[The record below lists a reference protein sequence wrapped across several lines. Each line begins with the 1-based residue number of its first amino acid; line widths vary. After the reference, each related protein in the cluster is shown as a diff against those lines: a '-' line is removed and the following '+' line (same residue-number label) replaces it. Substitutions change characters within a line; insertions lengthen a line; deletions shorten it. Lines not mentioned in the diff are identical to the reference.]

1 MKHTPGPWYAD
12 IANCNIFAG
21 KPGQATERFLGPI
34 GHARVELDP
43 KASVHNPPRQL
54 LAAEAWANA
63 NLMAAAPDLLAA
75 CKLAID
81 EWSSDPLDPLGRR
94 AAAERFIRMAIDKG
108 AA

>member
-1 MKHTPGPWYAD
+1 MSTLAD
-12 IANCNIFAG
+12 KVIA
-21 KPGQATERFLGPI
+21 R
-34 GHARVELDP
+34 H
-43 KASVHNPPRQL
+43 
-54 LAAEAWANA
+54 LAAERVR
-63 NLMAAAPDLLAA
+63 AAAPDLLAA

>member
-1 MKHTPGPWYAD
+1 MKHTPGPWTYRSSSVRSPYWSIVAPDKLQVAKVTPRIHGNGNAD
-12 IANCNIFAG
+12 
-21 KPGQATERFLGPI
+21 GQA
-34 GHARVELDP
+34 
-43 KASVHNPPRQL
+43 
-54 LAAEAWANA
+54 NA
-63 NLMAAAPDLLAA
+63 ILIAAAPDLLAA